1 MQMYQLSATE
11 LWQNYEL
18 IDCGEFEKLER
29 FGKYILRRPEPQA
42 VWPRRLSE
50 TEWNRLPHATYER
63 LSEKQQESRHSEK
76 GVWEKRPDM
85 PDSWPIT
92 YTSASISFSMRLAL
106 TSFGHVGIFPEQA
119 ANWEYIAKA
128 LQRKTEHKPAV
139 LNMFAYTGGASLT
152 AAACGAIVT
161 HLDSVKQT
169 VNWANQ
175 NRQLNAG
182 LPEMRWMVEDALK
195 YAQREVKRGKVYD
208 GIILD
213 PPAYGRG
220 PNGEK
225 WVLEENLNELFEL
238 SAQLLSKHNSFFITN
253 LYSMGLSSLVLENL
267 TGSHFTPPAA
277 EAGEI
282 YTLSGTGIK
291 LPLGTFVRFMR

>member
-18 IDCGEFEKLER
+18 IDCGDFEKLER

-42 VWPRRLSE
+42 VWPRKLSE
-50 TEWNRLPHATYER
+50 TEWNKMPHASYER
-63 LSEKQQESRHSEK
+63 LNDKQQESRHAEK
-76 GVWEKRPDM
+76 GIWEKRSDM
-85 PDSWPIT
+85 PDNWNIT
-92 YTSASISFSMRLAL
+92 YQSASMSFQMRLAL

-119 ANWEYIAKA
+119 SNWEYVAQA
-128 LQRKTEHKPAV
+128 LSRKTDHKPAV
-139 LNMFAYTGGASLT
+139 LNMFAYTGGASL
-152 AAACGAIVT
+152 AAASKGAIVT

-175 NRQLNAG
+175 NRQMNPG
-182 LPEMRWMVEDALK
+182 LPEMRWMVEDAMK
-195 YAQREVKRGKVYD
+195 FAQREVKRGRTYD

-225 WVLEENLNELFEL
+225 WVLEENINELFHL
-238 SAQLLSKHNSFFITN
+238 SAQLLNPNNSFFITN

-267 TGSHFTPPAA
+267 TEYYFSPKNA
-277 EAGEI
+277 EIGEI
-282 YTLSGTGIK
+282 YNFSTTKLK